1 MINKKLI
8 NIVPQSGKY
17 VFLTVLLKISGLC
30 ANFLLIFS
38 VAEIIRSRG
47 KNLGFQV
54 IFIILSLLI
63 SFVSNQFA
71 AVTSFKSS
79 CQVKKTLRSKIY
91 EKLLRLGPEY
101 QEKTE
106 TAKIIQWAVEGVEQI
121 EIWFGQYLPQFFYSM
136 IAAVLTFAVLV
147 FLDAKMAFILLG
159 CVPLIPVSI
168 IAVQKI
174 AKRILGRYM
183 DQYATLADN
192 YLENLQGLTTLK
204 IYNADEQ
211 RQKQLGVEAENFRR
225 ITMKVLSFQ
234 LNSIIV
240 MDTVAYGG
248 AGLGIMF
255 AIKSYLA
262 GNLTLA
268 NAFICILISAD
279 FFIPLRRLGSYF
291 HTAMNGTTASKNI
304 FALLETEEQE
314 RGGESDVLFSDNSES
329 KTKLDSEAYLPLASA
344 NAVVS
349 TGSTTASSFATPSAG
364 SDAAR
369 NACLPLFQTENL
381 SYKYGERTVLQNA
394 SITIPEGSFTAF
406 VGKSGS
412 GKSTLAKVFAGINS
426 NYEGSVKIMGTD
438 LCKIAPES
446 LYKFCTYISH
456 RDWIFKGTVR
466 DCLLEGNPAATEDEM
481 WQALKSVCLDDFI
494 QSVGGLDFEIKE
506 NASNLSGGQKQRLSI
521 ARALLH
527 DSEVYIFD
535 EATSNIDVESEAAIL
550 DLLHKLKGTKTI
562 IMISHRKENCVEADA
577 IYEFE
582 KGMLKQGGN
591 R

>member
-8 NIVPQSGKY
+8 NIVPQSRKY

-38 VAEIIRSRG
+38 VAEIIRSKG
-47 KNLGFQV
+47 TNLSFPIV
-54 IFIILSLLI
+54 LIILSLLI
-63 SFVSNQFA
+63 SFISNQLA

-168 IAVQKI
+168 IVVQKI

-211 RQKQLGVEAENFRR
+211 RQNQLGVEAENFRR

-255 AIKSYLA
+255 AIKSFLA
-262 GNLTLA
+262 GNLTLE

-304 FALLETEEQE
+304 FALLETEEQKK
-314 RGGESDVLFSDNSES
+314 GGEG
-329 KTKLDSEAYLPLASA
+329 LPLVRTSLL
-344 NAVVS
+344 
-349 TGSTTASSFATPSAG
+349 TTPSNG
-364 SDAAR
+364 GHPR
-369 NACLPLFQTENL
+369 NAPVFQTENL
-381 SYKYGERTVLQNA
+381 SYKYGERVVLQNA
-394 SITIPEGSFTAF
+394 NITIPAGSFTAF

-412 GKSTLAKVFAGINS
+412 GKSTLAKVIAGINS
-426 NYEGSVKIMGTD
+426 NYEGSAKIMGTN
-438 LCKIAPES
+438 LSLIAPEA

-456 RDWIFKGTVR
+456 RDWIFKGSIR
-466 DCLLEGNPAATEDEM
+466 DCLLEGNPNATEKEM
-481 WQALKSVCLDDFI
+481 WEALKSVCLDDFVE
-494 QSVGGLDFEIKE
+494 SAGGLDFEIKE

-527 DSEVYIFD
+527 NSQVYIFD
-535 EATSNIDVESEAAIL
+535 EATSNIDVESELAIMN
-550 DLLHKLKGTKTI
+550 LLHELKKIKTI
-562 IMISHRKENCVEADA
+562 IMISHRKENCKGADQ
-577 IYEFE
+577 IFEFE
-582 KGMLKQGGN
+582 KGTLKQVHGDRARKNSSHPKTDSESQGGN
-591 R
+591 E

>member
-1 MINKKLI
+1 MINSKLI
-8 NIVPQSGKY
+8 NLVPESKKY
-17 VFLTVLLKISGLC
+17 VFLTVLLKILGLLS
-30 ANFLLIFS
+30 NFVLIFS
-38 VAEIIRSRG
+38 VAEIIQT
-47 KNLGFQV
+47 LGTKGTE
-54 IFIILSLLI
+54 
-63 SFVSNQFA
+63 SFVITLPVILIIVSLVFTLLANQLSA
-71 AVTSFKSS
+71 ITSFKSS

-106 TAKIIQWAVEGVEQI
+106 TAKIIQWTVEGVEQI

-159 CVPLIPVSI
+159 CDPLIPVSI
-168 IAVQKI
+168 VAVQKI
-174 AKRILGRYM
+174 AKKLLGRYM

-279 FFIPLRRLGSYF
+279 FFIPLRLLGSYF

-304 FALLETEEQE
+304 FALLGTEEQN
-314 RGGESDVLFSDNSES
+314 RGGESISFC
-329 KTKLDSEAYLPLASA
+329 
-344 NAVVS
+344 NAPV
-349 TGSTTASSFATPSAG
+349 
-364 SDAAR
+364 
-369 NACLPLFQTENL
+369 FQTENL
-381 SYKYGERTVLQNA
+381 SYKYGDRVVLQNA
-394 SITIPEGSFTAF
+394 TITIPAGSFTAF

-412 GKSTLAKVFAGINS
+412 GKSTLAKVFAGINA

-438 LCKIAPES
+438 LCKIAPDS

-466 DCLLEGNPAATEDEM
+466 DCLLEGNPSATDKEM
-481 WQALKSVCLDDFI
+481 WQALKSVCLEDFI
-494 QSVGGLDFEIKE
+494 QSSGGLDFEIKE
-506 NASNLSGGQKQRLSI
+506 NACNLSGGQKQRLSI

-527 DSEVYIFD
+527 NSEVYIFD
-535 EATSNIDVESEAAIL
+535 EATSNIDVESETVIL
-550 DLLHKLKGTKTI
+550 NLLHKLKGSKTI
-562 IMISHRKENCVEADA
+562 IMISHRKENCVGADF
-577 IYEFE
+577 IYSFE
-582 KGMLKQGGN
+582 KGTLKQGGN
-591 R
+591 C

>member
-1 MINKKLI
+1 MINKRLI
-8 NIVPQSGKY
+8 NLVPESKKY
-17 VFLTVLLKISGLC
+17 VFITVVLKILALVS
-30 ANFLLIFS
+30 NFVLIFS
-38 VAEIIRSRG
+38 VGKIIRDKG
-47 KNLGFQV
+47 AEMELPLFM
-54 IFIILSLLI
+54 IILSI
-63 SFVSNQFA
+63 SVTFLCNQIISI
-71 AVTSFKSS
+71 TSFKSS

-91 EKLLRLGPEY
+91 EKLLQLGPEY

-136 IAAVLTFAVLV
+136 IAALMTFAVLV
-147 FLDAKMAFILLG
+147 FLDAKMAFIMLA

-204 IYNADEQ
+204 IYNADEE
-211 RQKQLGVEAENFRR
+211 RQKKLGVEAENFRR

-248 AGLGIMF
+248 AGLGIMT
-255 AIKSYLA
+255 AINSYLS
-262 GNLTLA
+262 GNLTLE
-268 NAFICILISAD
+268 NAFVCILISAD

-304 FALLETEEQE
+304 FTLLEIEEK
-314 RGGESDVLFSDNSES
+314 RGGS
-329 KTKLDSEAYLPLASA
+329 LPLASA
-344 NAVVS
+344 A
-349 TGSTTASSFATPSAG
+349 GASSATPSNG
-364 SDAAR
+364 GHPR
-369 NACLPLFQTENL
+369 NTPFFQTENL
-381 SYKYGERTVLQNA
+381 SYKYGDRTVLQKA
-394 SITIPEGSFTAF
+394 SITIPSGSFTAF

-412 GKSTLAKVFAGINS
+412 GKSTLAKVFAGINA
-426 NYEGSVKIMGTD
+426 NYEGSVKVSGTE
-438 LCKIAPES
+438 LSAIAPDS

-456 RDWIFKGTVR
+456 RDWIFKGSVK
-466 DCLLEGNPAATEDEM
+466 DCLLEGNPHATESQM
-481 WQALKSVCLDDFI
+481 WEALKTVRLDDFV
-494 QSVGGLDFEIKE
+494 QTVGGLGFEIKE

-527 DSEVYIFD
+527 NSEVYIFD
-535 EATSNIDVESEAAIL
+535 EATSNIDVESELAIL
-550 DLLHKLKGTKTI
+550 ELLHELKGKKTI
-562 IMISHRKENCVEADA
+562 LMISHRKENCQGADQ
-577 IYEFE
+577 IYTFE
-582 KGMLKQGGN
+582 KGMLNQGGN

>member
-8 NIVPQSGKY
+8 NLVPQSKKY
-17 VFLTVLLKISGLC
+17 VLLTVVLKLVGLC

-38 VAEIIRSRG
+38 VAAIIRTKGTGLLYPCFLICIS
-47 KNLGFQV
+47 V
-54 IFIILSLLI
+54 IVT
-63 SFVSNQFA
+63 FVSNQLTA
-71 AVTSFKSS
+71 ITSFKSS

-168 IAVQKI
+168 VAVQKI
-174 AKRILGRYM
+174 AKKILGRYM

-204 IYNADEQ
+204 IYSADEQ

-304 FALLETEEQE
+304 FALLGTEEKVA
-314 RGGESDVLFSDNSES
+314 GVKNISACNS
-329 KTKLDSEAYLPLASA
+329 P
-344 NAVVS
+344 V
-349 TGSTTASSFATPSAG
+349 
-364 SDAAR
+364 
-369 NACLPLFQTENL
+369 FQVENL
-381 SYKYGERTVLQNA
+381 SYKYGERTVLQNVN
-394 SITIPEGSFTAF
+394 ITIPAGSFTAF

-426 NYEGSVKIMGTD
+426 NYQGSVKIMGTE
-438 LCKIAPES
+438 LCEIDPDS
-446 LYKFCTYISH
+446 LYKFCTYLSH

-466 DCLLEGNPAATEDEM
+466 DCLLEGNPLATEEEM
-481 WQALKSVCLDDFI
+481 WTVLEAVCLDDFVR
-494 QSVGGLDFEIKE
+494 QSGGLDFEIKE
-506 NASNLSGGQKQRLSI
+506 NATNLSGGQKQRLSI
-521 ARALLH
+521 GRALLH
-527 DSEVYIFD
+527 NSEVYIFD
-535 EATSNIDVESEAAIL
+535 EATSNIDVESETAIL
-550 DLLHKLKGTKTI
+550 ELLHKLKGTKTI
-562 IMISHRKENCVEADA
+562 IMISHRKENCQGADA
-577 IYEFE
+577 VYEFE
-582 KGMLKQGGN
+582 KGMLKQVQHDTLCHPELENCHPELVSGSLGGN

>member
-8 NIVPQSGKY
+8 NLVPESKKY
-17 VFLTVLLKISGLC
+17 VFLTVLLKILGLLS
-30 ANFLLIFS
+30 NFVLIFS
-38 VAEIIRSRG
+38 VARIIGEFRG
-47 KNLGFQV
+47 TDPLKTEGTDPSKKILLT
-54 IFIILSLLI
+54 IILIILSLVLTLLA
-63 SFVSNQFA
+63 NQLGA
-71 AVTSFKSS
+71 ITSFKSS

-136 IAAVLTFAVLV
+136 IAAVITFAVLV

-159 CVPLIPVSI
+159 CVPLIPLSI
-168 IAVQKI
+168 VAVQKI

-183 DQYATLADN
+183 DQYANLADN

-204 IYNADEQ
+204 IYNADEE
-211 RQKQLGVEAENFRR
+211 RQKKLGVEAENFRR

-234 LNSIIV
+234 LNSIII

-248 AGLGIMF
+248 AGLGIM
-255 AIKSYLA
+255 AALTSYLA
-262 GNLTLA
+262 GNLSLE

-304 FALLETEEQE
+304 FALLETEE
-314 RGGESDVLFSDNSES
+314 RAKGDR
-329 KTKLDSEAYLPLASA
+329 PL
-344 NAVVS
+344 NIVNN
-349 TGSTTASSFATPSAG
+349 G
-364 SDAAR
+364 DR
-369 NACLPLFQTENL
+369 PLFQIEDLTYN
-381 SYKYGERTVLQNA
+381 YGDRPVLQNA
-394 SITIPEGSFTAF
+394 TLTISSGSFTAF

-412 GKSTLAKVFAGINS
+412 GKSTLAKVLAGINT
-426 NYEGSVKIMGTD
+426 NYQGSVKIMGTD
-438 LCKIAPES
+438 LSVIAPDS

-466 DCLLEGNPAATEDEM
+466 DCLLEGNPTASEEEM
-481 WQALKSVCLDDFI
+481 WAALKSVCLEDFI
-494 QSVGGLDFEIKE
+494 QQCGGLDFEIKE

-527 DSEVYIFD
+527 NSEVYIFD
-535 EATSNIDVESEAAIL
+535 EATSNIDVESEMAIL
-550 DLLHKLKGTKTI
+550 ELLHQLKGKKTI
-562 IMISHRKENCVEADA
+562 IMISHRKENCQGADA
-577 IYEFE
+577 IYEFD
-582 KGMLKQGGN
+582 KGMLKQVQHDGVCHPELVSGSQGGN
-591 R
+591 Q

>member
-1 MINKKLI
+1 MMIDKNLL
-8 NIVPQSGKY
+8 NLVPESKKY
-17 VFLTVLLKISGLC
+17 VFLTVLLKLLGLG

-38 VAEIIRSRG
+38 VAQIIRTKETRG
-47 KNLGFQV
+47 TDPFALLV
-54 IFIILSLLI
+54 PVLLITLSLI
-63 SFVSNQFA
+63 VTFA
-71 AVTSFKSS
+71 ANQLASITSFKSS

-147 FLDAKMAFILLG
+147 FLDVKMAFILLG

-168 IAVQKI
+168 VAVQKI

-183 DQYATLADN
+183 DQYANLADN

-211 RQKQLGVEAENFRR
+211 RQQQLCVEAENFRR

-248 AGLGIMF
+248 AGLGIMV
-255 AIKSYLA
+255 ALTSYLN
-262 GNLTLA
+262 GSLTLE

-304 FALLETEEQE
+304 FALLNTEEREQ
-314 RGGESDVLFSDNSES
+314 GGES
-329 KTKLDSEAYLPLASA
+329 LPLAPA
-344 NAVVS
+344 AI
-349 TGSTTASSFATPSAG
+349 ASSATPSAG
-364 SDAAR
+364 SITAR
-369 NACLPLFQTENL
+369 NACSTFVNQSCTPGDRPLCYECQNL
-381 SYKYGERTVLQNA
+381 SYKYGDRPVLQNVT
-394 SITIPEGSFTAF
+394 ITIPSGSFTAF

-412 GKSTLAKVFAGINS
+412 GKSTLAKVFAGINT
-426 NYEGSVKIMGTD
+426 NYEGSVKVMGTD
-438 LCKIAPES
+438 LCKILPAE

-466 DCLLEGNPAATEDEM
+466 DCLLEGNPKSSEEEM
-481 WQALKSVCLDDFI
+481 WEALKSVCLDDFVE
-494 QSVGGLDFEIKE
+494 SAGGLDFEIKE
-506 NASNLSGGQKQRLSI
+506 NACNLSGGQKQRLSI

-527 DSEVYIFD
+527 NSQVYIFD
-535 EATSNIDVESEAAIL
+535 EATSNIDVESESAIL
-550 DLLHKLKGTKTI
+550 QLLHKLKGTKTI
-562 IMISHRKENCVEADA
+562 IMISHRKENCEGADQ
-577 IYEFE
+577 IFEFE
-582 KGMLKQGGN
+582 KGVLHEN
-591 R
+591 FITTF

>member
-1 MINKKLI
+1 MINKRLI
-8 NIVPQSGKY
+8 NLVPESKKY
-17 VFLTVLLKISGLC
+17 VFITVVLKILALVS
-30 ANFLLIFS
+30 NFVLIFS
-38 VAEIIRSRG
+38 VGKIIRDKG
-47 KNLGFQV
+47 GEMELPLFL
-54 IFIILSLLI
+54 IILSISVTFLCNQLI
-63 SFVSNQFA
+63 SI
-71 AVTSFKSS
+71 TSFKSS

-91 EKLLRLGPEY
+91 EKLLQLGPEY

-136 IAAVLTFAVLV
+136 IAALMTFAVLV
-147 FLDAKMAFILLG
+147 FLDAKMAFIMLA

-204 IYNADEQ
+204 IYNADEE
-211 RQKQLGVEAENFRR
+211 RQKKLGVEAENFRR

-248 AGLGIMF
+248 AGLGIMT
-255 AIKSYLA
+255 ALNSYLS
-262 GNLTLA
+262 GNLTLE
-268 NAFICILISAD
+268 NAFVCILISAD

-304 FALLETEEQE
+304 FTLLEIEEK
-314 RGGESDVLFSDNSES
+314 RGGS
-329 KTKLDSEAYLPLASA
+329 LPLASA
-344 NAVVS
+344 A
-349 TGSTTASSFATPSAG
+349 GASSATPSNG
-364 SDAAR
+364 GHPR
-369 NACLPLFQTENL
+369 NTPVFQTENL
-381 SYKYGERTVLQNA
+381 SYKYGDRTVLQNA
-394 SITIPEGSFTAF
+394 SITIPSGSFTAF

-412 GKSTLAKVFAGINS
+412 GKSTLAKVFAGINA
-426 NYEGSVKIMGTD
+426 NYEGSVKVSGTE
-438 LCKIAPES
+438 LSAIAPDS

-456 RDWIFKGTVR
+456 RDWIFKGSVK
-466 DCLLEGNPAATEDEM
+466 DCLLEGNPLATESQM
-481 WQALKSVCLDDFI
+481 WEALKSVRLDDFV
-494 QSVGGLDFEIKE
+494 QTVGGLGFEIKE

-527 DSEVYIFD
+527 NSEVYIFD
-535 EATSNIDVESEAAIL
+535 EATSNIDVESELAIL
-550 DLLHKLKGTKTI
+550 ELLHELKGKKTI
-562 IMISHRKENCVEADA
+562 LMISHRKENCQGADQ
-577 IYEFE
+577 IYTFE
-582 KGMLKQGGN
+582 KGMLNQGGN